1 MKKNIGI
8 THVCLVETVY
18 SLMIYMLLV
27 KEEDLKKTFFF
38 VSESLPYSIIKKLS
52 YSHCFHIPQK
62 RYMKWLFRIQLYW
75 TSMFRWPFIK
85 HCRIYG
91 SDNYLFSSGVVREN
105 EMTLIEDGASNYS
118 LLPSDRRVFFL
129 KKFLMGNI
137 AAYGCGGVSPNVYKI
152 CLTGLMPIPTAI
164 KDKVEIISIENK
176 WNSLTDS
183 YKKLIQYL
191 FDFSISDLDDIK
203 SKKAVLFTQPMWED
217 GLIEK
222 EEEISLY
229 NQLLSDCDMENL
241 VIKVHPRDTMDYS
254 SLFPKAYIFTKKI
267 PMELLSL
274 FGVRFTD
281 VYTVFSTAALVLP
294 YKANIHF
301 MGTTVHPNLLKMR
314 GKIEFL
320 ER

>member
-1 MKKNIGI
+1 MKKNNEI
-8 THVCLVETVY
+8 THICLVETVY
-18 SLMIYMLLV
+18 SLMIYVLLV
-27 KEEDLKKTFFF
+27 KEEELKRTFFF
-38 VSESLPYSIIKKLS
+38 VSESLPYSVRKKLP
-52 YSHCFHIPQK
+52 YSHCFHIPRK

-75 TSMFRWPFIK
+75 TSMLRWPFIRR
-85 HCRIYG
+85 CRIYG

-105 EMTLIEDGASNYS
+105 EMTLIEDGATNYS
-118 LLPSDRRVFFL
+118 LLPSDGRLFFL
-129 KKFLMGNI
+129 KKFLMGSI
-137 AAYGCGGVSPNVYKI
+137 AAYGCGGISPNIHKI

-164 KDKVEIISIENK
+164 KDKVKIISIESR

-183 YKKLIQYL
+183 YKEFILYL
-191 FDFSISDLDDIK
+191 FDFSISNLEDIK

-217 GLIEK
+217 GLIGK

-229 NQLLSDCDMENL
+229 NKLLSDCDTGNL
-241 VIKVHPRDTMDYS
+241 VIKVHPRDTMNYS
-254 SLFPKAYIFTKKI
+254 SLFPKAYIFTNKI

-274 FGVRFTD
+274 LGVRFTD
-281 VYTVFSTAALVLP
+281 VYTVFSTAALALP

-314 GKIEFL
+314 GKIEFS